1 MPSLAR
7 AAAAY
12 EPAGPPPMIRTCVC
26 CGWTGKT
33 RTERGKEMLT
43 EEAEGMCVEGRREGG
58 MEEDLYGKTWNRRWF
73 LKRKAAFLI
82 KKCTCLSR
90 NNKKTT

>member
-12 EPAGPPPMIRTCVC
+12 EPAGPPPMMRTCVC
-26 CGWTGKT
+26 CGWTGQT

-43 EEAEGMCVEGRREGG
+43 EGAEGMRDEGRD
-58 MEEDLYGKTWNRRWF
+58 EDFYGKTWNRRWF

-82 KKCTCLSR
+82 KKCTWLSR
-90 NNKKTT
+90 NNKTADILA